1 MDVRKLFIILK
12 HTRDPFERS
21 EIKKEL
27 LQKLMSLTEE
37 EAKYILTLIENY
49 IDTQKAYSETKD
61 EQIRVKELVKQIN
74 KILNI

>member
-1 MDVRKLFIILK
+1 MDVRRLYLALK
-12 HTRDPFERS
+12 HTKDPFEKS

-27 LQKLMSLTEE
+27 LQKLTSLRED

-49 IDTQKAYSETKD
+49 IDTQEAYAQTTEELKQVI
-61 EQIRVKELVKQIN
+61 EVIRQLN